1 MTKLNNENWIEINAQ
16 GRTLGRLATEISV
29 YLLGKNK
36 PTYSPDKLSNNYVII
51 TNASEIHVTG
61 SKLDKK
67 EIYSHS
73 GFVGGLKRETLGNAI
88 KSNPSKVLRKSV
100 KGMLPKNKLSEIEA
114 KIIKAEEL
122 IETKGRLPDG
132 RYGQEL
138 LEDAVRQ
145 ARNEGPQ
152 YTRLYKLDELIDPDG
167 NFNFEKSVDWI
178 KTTWKPGSKNRA

>member
-1 MTKLNNENWIEINAQ
+1 MKNVNTENWIEINAK

-36 PTYSPDKLSNNYVII
+36 PTYSPDKLSSNFVII

-61 SKLDKK
+61 SKLDNK

-100 KGMLPKNKLSEIEA
+100 KGMLPKNKLSEKLIHRLKIYAGA
-114 KIIKAEEL
+114 KHPHSSQL
-122 IETKGRLPDG
+122 
-132 RYGQEL
+132 
-138 LEDAVRQ
+138 
-145 ARNEGPQ
+145 
-152 YTRLYKLDELIDPDG
+152 
-167 NFNFEKSVDWI
+167 S
-178 KTTWKPGSKNRA
+178 NRSSNDN

>member
-1 MTKLNNENWIEINAQ
+1 MKNVNKENWIEINAK

-36 PTYSPDKLSNNYVII
+36 PTYSPDKLSSNFVII

-61 SKLDKK
+61 SKLDNK

-100 KGMLPKNKLSEIEA
+100 KGMLPKNKLSEKLIHRLKIYAGA
-114 KIIKAEEL
+114 KHPHSAQL
-122 IETKGRLPDG
+122 
-132 RYGQEL
+132 
-138 LEDAVRQ
+138 
-145 ARNEGPQ
+145 
-152 YTRLYKLDELIDPDG
+152 
-167 NFNFEKSVDWI
+167 S
-178 KTTWKPGSKNRA
+178 NRSSNDN